1 MNKSLISSSLKNTQ
15 RERRIGSILSIPVN
29 LYTCIPVSLFPCI
42 PVYLYCIP
50 VFISLPVLCI
60 LCSSLENIAREEHG
74 SHPSSSLNPNDAEK
88 RRISSCS
95 GYSTGPGKYSR
106 SITQTQ
112 DVNYWLVFPIHND
125 PFKPF
130 INHNWKSSIFS
141 LEKTRISHSSMIY
154 LRFKGYCCEIWAW
167 VYKSSSFSPIWWGSL
182 YISPV
187 RIINLDRRKKQGF
200 SRNTPPPPRGMILTS
215 KCKFLF

>member
-1 MNKSLISSSLKNTQ
+1 MLFPC
-15 RERRIGSILSIPVN
+15 IPV
-29 LYTCIPVSLFPCI
+29 LPMLHTCIPVSLLPCI
-42 PVYLYCIP
+42 PLYLCCIRVYLYPCSPVYLYYYAVYLCCIP

-106 SITQTQ
+106 SITETQ
-112 DVNYWLVFPIHND
+112 DVNYRLVFPILND

-130 INHNWKSSIFS
+130 INHN
-141 LEKTRISHSSMIY
+141 
-154 LRFKGYCCEIWAW
+154 
-167 VYKSSSFSPIWWGSL
+167 
-182 YISPV
+182 
-187 RIINLDRRKKQGF
+187 
-200 SRNTPPPPRGMILTS
+200 
-215 KCKFLF
+215 